1 MNKRV
6 FTERELSSWVTMYA
20 NGDNSCLI
28 ADIYNTSS
36 NVVCRHLRKR
46 GVTIRTKS
54 EVRCGELN
62 PMWRGDEVGYGKLHR
77 WVERRMPEK
86 ICNNC
91 SSTKSIDLA
100 NKGVYDRNLD
110 NWEWLCRKCH
120 MLSDGRMKNLVQYQ

>member
-6 FTERELSSWVTMYA
+6 FTEYELSSWVTMYA
-20 NGDNSCLI
+20 NGDNSCMI
-28 ADIYNTSS
+28 ADAYNTSS
-36 NVVCRHLRKR
+36 NVVCKHLRKR

-54 EVRCGELN
+54 EVRYGELN
-62 PMWRGDEVGYGKLHR
+62 PMWRGDKVSYGKLHR

-91 SSTKSIDLA
+91 SSTENIDLA
-100 NKGVYDRNLD
+100 NKGVYDRNLN

-120 MLSDGRMKNLVQYQ
+120 MLRDGRIKNLVQYR